1 MSESICQRW
10 RGSGPSSLSNF
21 LGLSRLFGST
31 KERNKT
37 GLRTNEDLLE
47 RQNYADTHA
56 RPSKLPPT
64 LELRRHDLAQFPSQ
78 YRPPRL
84 CSSSD
89 SAVSPGGVVTLP
101 RNTTIQM

>member
-1 MSESICQRW
+1 MSERICQRW

-21 LGLSRLFGST
+21 LGLSGLFGST

-37 GLRTNEDLLE
+37 DLRTNGDLLE

-56 RPSKLPPT
+56 RLSKLPLT
-64 LELRRHDLAQFPSQ
+64 LELWRPDLAQLPSQ

-84 CSSSD
+84 CSSSE
-89 SAVSPGGVVTLP
+89 SAVSPGNGVTLP